1 MKRLASFVVL
11 GALCIPAIA
20 GEPPDWAYP
29 LIVDKS
35 VAPGSDESGPIRI
48 PGSSRTYTLAQIDDL
63 SNPPDWFPDEHA
75 PMPPI
80 VARGAGTAVPACA
93 ACHLASGMGHPESS
107 HLAGLPIDY
116 QLRQLADFKSNARRD
131 GSRMNGIAASLSED
145 DMRQAAAWFA
155 ALKPIAWTRVIETK
169 TVPQSYIGKGRMRFA
184 LDGPAEALGTRIVE
198 LPQDP
203 LRAARRDP
211 HSGFIAYVPEGS
223 IAKGEALVK
232 SGGDG
237 KTLACAT
244 CHGQQL
250 EGVADVPSIRGT
262 SPLYL
267 TRQLLDMQNGARAGP
282 GAGLMKPVVDKLTVE
297 DVIAIAAYLATL
309 AP

>member
-1 MKRLASFVVL
+1 
-11 GALCIPAIA
+11 
-20 GEPPDWAYP
+20 
-29 LIVDKS
+29 
-35 VAPGSDESGPIRI
+35 
-48 PGSSRTYTLAQIDDL
+48 
-63 SNPPDWFPDEHA
+63 
-75 PMPPI
+75 
-80 VARGAGTAVPACA
+80 
-93 ACHLASGMGHPESS
+93 
-107 HLAGLPIDY
+107 
-116 QLRQLADFKSNARRD
+116 
-131 GSRMNGIAASLSED
+131 MNGIAASLSEE

-169 TVPQSYIGKGRMRFA
+169 TVPQSYIGKGRMRFV

-250 EGVADVPSIRGT
+250 EGLADVPSIRGT
-262 SPLYL
+262 SPLYV